1 LGLSVAAGSLWA
13 IVLVAPLLWVI
24 NVGVNV
30 WLPVNQVQ
38 RREALYFPVF
48 NNERGTYPEAYR
60 LPLARTGKRPND
72 LPCRGRGALKAASA
86 LSTGRGR
93 DELRRIGRISAVFM
107 RIAFEGQ
114 NRGGERR

>member
-1 LGLSVAAGSLWA
+1 MGDRAGG
-13 IVLVAPLLWVI
+13 APL
-24 NVGVNV
+24 VG
-30 WLPVNQVQ
+30 NQ
-38 RREALYFPVF
+38 RGRERVGACEPGSEAGALYFPVF
-48 NNERGTYPEAYR
+48 NNERGTYPEAYG

-93 DELRRIGRISAVFM
+93 NELRRIGRISAVFM